1 MSGGNANTSAI
12 FEHDASNKIVDFV
25 LNVFGADG
33 LNGETIATL
42 PPAMRPPTNAT
53 FDVFGI
59 QDDNNIHLLYCTVYT
74 SGVINIASADYNG
87 KILACTANG
96 KFKTV

>member
-1 MSGGNANTSAI
+1 MEWGNANTSAI
-12 FEHDASNKIVDFV
+12 FEHDSTNKIVDFV
-25 LNVFGADG
+25 LNVFGNG
-33 LNGETIATL
+33 VLNGEEIATL

-74 SGVINIASADYNG
+74 NGAINISSSDYNS
-87 KILACTANG
+87 KIMACTANG